1 MTDAGTN
8 TDTKAPAFAPV
19 KPSLRDPITQWLDV
33 FTSLLS
39 LPAGEAER
47 IRDELEDHLRT
58 RVDDL
63 LILGMTEPEAV
74 QKAVTELGETAQLAQ
89 NFKSVRIHSR
99 RRIAMYTALFAAAGL
114 ALTVSVA
121 GLLPDK
127 ALAPLH
133 APTAAVEAQ
142 PEGVTHTGNLDQDL
156 EAGTLGEMLQ
166 KLADAGDARL
176 FVHWSSLEPLGLD
189 ADTEVRAIPA
199 KGLNHEKVRQL
210 INSALGLEG
219 LDELDARVEGDL
231 VEIGTVRYFD
241 RIELVLREY
250 DLTDLT
256 DPYTNALQS
265 RDVLNP
271 VYETVEPEIWQNNI
285 GSISLNHMILTV
297 RAPERVQEEVGA
309 YLERLRDRRAAA
321 VSQLQR
327 DQQKREHEQRARQE
341 REFVE
346 LTDKLNVAK
355 ATLDAHDDHMLK
367 LTYDFWST
375 KMDIDEYERIF
386 KGSADERERQE
397 TKGMLVNAQVRL
409 ETTETDRKRLQREI
423 DNAISYVNHLETQL
437 AVLRAT
443 LDRSGEMDVKDAAA
457 DEADS
462 AARIESAGR

>member
-1 MTDAGTN
+1 MTDAG
-8 TDTKAPAFAPV
+8 TDTKAPASAPV
-19 KPSLRDPITQWLDV
+19 KPSSRDPITQWLDV

-39 LPAGEAER
+39 LPAGEVER

-121 GLLPDK
+121 GLLPGGQ
-127 ALAPLH
+127 ASPVPASS
-133 APTAAVEAQ
+133 AIVETQ
-142 PEGVTHTGNLDQDL
+142 PEQAQDGSVL
-156 EAGTLGEMLQ
+156 GHDLPEGTLGETLEMLA
-166 KLADAGDARL
+166 KAGDARL

-189 ADTEVRAIPA
+189 ADTEVPAIPA
-199 KGLNHEKVRQL
+199 KGLERTKVRQL

-250 DLTDLT
+250 DLTDLA
-256 DPYTNALQS
+256 DPYTNALQT
-265 RDVLNP
+265 RDVLTP

-285 GSISLNHMILTV
+285 GSLSFNHMILTV

-327 DQQKREHEQRARQE
+327 DQQKREHVQRARQE

-346 LTDKLNVAK
+346 LTDELNVAK
-355 ATLDAHDDHMLK
+355 ATLDALDDRMLN

-375 KMDIDEYERIF
+375 KMDIVEYERIF

-409 ETTETDRKRLQREI
+409 ETTETDRERLQREI
-423 DNAISYVNHLETQL
+423 DNTIMYVNRLETQL
-437 AVLRAT
+437 AALRAT
-443 LDRSGEMDVKDAAA
+443 LERSGEMDAKDAAA

-462 AARIESAGR
+462 AARHESAGR